1 MNWLKNI
8 SVKLKILLIAAVGIV
23 AFLSYFTFSYV
34 LAEQNIQSLEQ
45 VKRVSLK
52 ALGIV
57 DNSITLNRELKALYQ
72 DAISTAE
79 EDMVDEAKALSK
91 TIDADLLNAAKLDDS
106 LKVPVKKLQQDLH
119 EYVVAA
125 SQVTLAMIAG
135 DAEMETLQPAMIKMN
150 KASKDFSDGL
160 QRLKETE
167 YNKTINAID
176 NVVKHSKNTVA
187 TGVVISVVVILLISL
202 ITTVIIA
209 AMKGNL
215 IAVNIANQISDN
227 IVKNVEGGYK
237 ASDIYV
243 DSQDEIGQLLQAM
256 KNMLEGLQAKM
267 HAEKEIANENLRI
280 RIALDNASVSMLV
293 TNENNEVTYVNK
305 AMENILTQ
313 LHGDAVIQVKTDYLG
328 KKLEAVLGWELVS
341 EIKVINKEM
350 KLLGE
355 HFYYISNNAV
365 LDSGVTK
372 GDVYEWQDVTT
383 EQHVM
388 QEVDQVVSAALAGDL
403 SQEIE
408 LSDKQGV
415 MEKLSMGINQLTDT
429 SNMVFNQIDH
439 ALEGF
444 AKGDLSVELIGD
456 YQGIFAKLKDNA
468 NSTASKLSHI
478 VSDIKSSTSL
488 IQEASQEINSGNLS
502 LSQRTDSQS
511 SSVEEIVAQ
520 IESMVD
526 SIDCSTKEAE
536 ETNQL
541 TEQAEACTNNAKHAA
556 TRAISAV
563 TDISESSK
571 RIGNITNMIN
581 DIAFQTNLLALNAS
595 VEAARAGEQGRG
607 FSVVAAEV
615 RNLAQRSANAA
626 KEINGL
632 INDSAQK
639 IDEGMGSV
647 TEMGDVLEE
656 IVGIFSQVSS
666 RINNIVGASR
676 EQNASVNEL
685 NSAIVHI
692 GSLTQ
697 ENAAMVEQIT
707 ALSTNMDEQAKEL
720 YGLVDYFQVKV

>member
-1 MNWLKNI
+1 MKWLKNI
-8 SVKLKILLIAAVGIV
+8 SVKLKILLIAAVGVV

-45 VKRVSLK
+45 VKSVSLE

-57 DNSITLNRELKALYQ
+57 DNTISLSRELKTLYQ

-79 EDMVDEAKALSK
+79 EDMVDEAKDLSK
-91 TIDADLLNAAKLDDS
+91 NIEASLVKVADLDDA
-106 LKVPVKKLQQDLH
+106 LKEPINTIRQNLG
-119 EYVVAA
+119 EYVAVA
-125 SQVTLAMIAG
+125 SKVTLAMIEG
-135 DAEMETLQPAMIKMN
+135 DVEMETLQPAMLKMN
-150 KASKDFSDGL
+150 KTSEDLSNGL
-160 QRLKETE
+160 HRLKEDE
-167 YNKTINAID
+167 YNKTIAAID
-176 NVVKHSKNTVA
+176 QVIQHSKNTVA
-187 TGVVISVVVILLISL
+187 TGVVISIVVILFISI
-202 ITTVIIA
+202 ITTVIVV

-227 IVKNVEGGYK
+227 IVNNIEGGYK

-256 KNMLEGLQAKM
+256 KNMLEGLQARM
-267 HAEKEIANENLRI
+267 HAEKEIAEENLRI

-293 TNENNEVTYVNK
+293 SNENNEVTYVNK
-305 AMENILTQ
+305 AMENTLTQ
-313 LHGDAVIQVKTDYLG
+313 LHGDDVIHLKAGYTG
-328 KKLEAVLGWELVS
+328 KKLQEVFGHELAS
-341 EIKVINKEM
+341 DIKTVDKEM
-350 KLLGE
+350 KPLGT
-355 HFYYISNNAV
+355 HYYYVSNNTV
-365 LDSGVTK
+365 VDSGVTK

-383 EQHVM
+383 EQKIM

-403 SQEIE
+403 SQEIN

-444 AKGDLSVELIGD
+444 SKGDLSVELVGD

-468 NSTASKLSHI
+468 NSTASQLSNI
-478 VSDIKSSTSL
+478 VSDIKSATSL
-488 IQEASQEINSGNLS
+488 IQDASQEINSGNIS

-511 SSVEEIVAQ
+511 SSVEEIMAQ

-526 SIDCSTKEAE
+526 SINGSTKEAE

-541 TEQAEACTNNAKHAA
+541 TEQAEACTSNAKHAA

-647 TEMGDVLEE
+647 TEMGEVLEE
-656 IVGIFSQVSS
+656 IVGIFSQVSG

-676 EQNASVNEL
+676 EQNDSVNEL

-720 YGLVDYFQVKV
+720 YGLVDYFKVKA